1 MSRRLPHAVRV
12 AAAVLV
18 ASILFA
24 SCSKAVSPP
33 AASAVVSPAPVA
45 TPVLPAIST
54 PVNTVSAKAA
64 TAYFQR
70 FRQEHPDAAW
80 PHWFADNQLAWS
92 AVGLDGGG
100 NEGLVATDGTF
111 SPITNTVGINVWVR
125 DNATGKLYVPRP
137 ADITQS
143 LDADQRPLITSRWQA
158 GSTTVSTTVFGAST
172 GSDPIAPTAGAQAV
186 VVANVTLQGNG
197 PAHPLTLF
205 LAVRPFGPAGGVSP
219 LSQVATTATSITANG
234 QLTLVAQKPAPIH
247 GALTET
253 AIDASVQAGAG
264 QSPSS
269 DHASSPNGLTEG
281 LLGYPVSL
289 QSGQSTT
296 YGFVMPMVQQAPS
309 AALIG
314 QLGGLDTGRLRDA
327 VSAAWQQRLHQV
339 ELSVGDSEVTNAFY
353 ASLAYMLMARQGNQ
367 LYSGPL
373 VEHAFWMRDAA
384 YFTTA
389 LDEAGQHT
397 LVDHVLRGMLKSQ
410 LPSGRFPPIVE
421 PSGQPLEPLKTE
433 WDSQGE
439 VIYALV
445 EHARITHDQSFL
457 RAVYPSIIKAAKFQ
471 RAQLAA
477 TRVPSLQGTPDYGIF
492 PAGESAEDLLNPNWH
507 HYWDDFWGMTG
518 FQEAADAARLL
529 GHPED
534 AAWLSQQEDQLRQA
548 VLDGIDHL
556 PTPDGL
562 PYIPN
567 GPEDTHSTA
576 MARSGT
582 PAIWPVEVLDPKS
595 ALVQHTF
602 EAYFQWTVKP
612 YGGAYRHY
620 GDNNWPYAGLS
631 LAHAFYQLGM
641 MDHVW
646 SILQWTF
653 AHQTAPHLYA
663 WAEAVTPNT
672 ATFASGDMPHSWMAA
687 ELILLTRD
695 MLMREDGNAIAI
707 GPFPDAWLSAGQ
719 RVVLKGMPTSFGPL
733 SYTMSRSS
741 DGRALNLT
749 LDGPKPPGG
758 YVVTAPSPLTIQSA
772 TIDGK
777 PAAIQSNATLAV
789 PPNAHDVQI
798 VVKNPA

>member
-1 MSRRLPHAVRV
+1 MSRRWPLASYIS
-12 AAAVLV
+12 AAVLA

-24 SCSKAVSPP
+24 SCSRAGIPAVTPASVSP
-33 AASAVVSPAPVA
+33 SPVA
-45 TPVLPAIST
+45 TSVPPVATTPIVPVSSQAAID
-54 PVNTVSAKAA
+54 
-64 TAYFQR
+64 YFKR

-111 SPITNTVGINVWVR
+111 SPITNTLGINVWVR
-125 DNATGKLYVPRP
+125 DNLTGKLYVPRP
-137 ADITQS
+137 ADVTQS
-143 LDADQRPLITSRWQA
+143 LDANQRPLITSRWLA
-158 GSTTVSTTVFGAST
+158 GSTTVTTTVFGAST
-172 GSDPIAPTAGAQAV
+172 GANPIAPAAGAQSV
-186 VVANVTLQGNG
+186 VIANVTLQGAG
-197 PAHPLTLF
+197 ATRPLTLF

-219 LSQVATTATSITANG
+219 LSQVTTTATSVTTNG
-234 QLTLVAQKPAPIH
+234 QLALVAQKPAPLH
-247 GALTET
+247 GALAES
-253 AIDASVQAGAG
+253 AIDASVLATAGKA
-264 QSPSS
+264 PTS
-269 DHASSPNGLTEG
+269 DRASSQYGLAEG

-289 QSGQSTT
+289 ASGQTTT
-296 YGFVMPMVQQAPS
+296 YSFVMPMVQQTPS
-309 AALIG
+309 QALIE
-314 QLGGLDTGRLRDA
+314 QLSGLDASHLRDE
-327 VSAAWQQRLHQV
+327 VSAGWQQRLHQV
-339 ELSVGDSEVTNAFY
+339 ELSVGDSDVTNAFY

-389 LDEAGQHT
+389 LDRAGQHA
-397 LVDHVLRGMLKSQ
+397 LVDKVLRGMLKSQ

-439 VIYALV
+439 VIFALV
-445 EHARITHDQSFL
+445 EHARITHDPSFL
-457 RAVYPSIIKAAKFQ
+457 REVYPNIIKAAEFQ
-471 RAQLAA
+471 RNQLAA
-477 TRVPSLQGTPDYGIF
+477 TRVPALQGTPYYGIF

-518 FQEAADAARLL
+518 FQEAADAARQL
-529 GHPED
+529 GHPDD

-602 EAYFQWTVKP
+602 EAYYQWTVKP

-620 GDNNWPYAGLS
+620 GNNNWPYAGLS

-695 MLMREDGNAIAI
+695 MLVRDDGNAIAI
-707 GPFPDAWLSAGQ
+707 GPFPDAWLLAGQ
-719 RVVLKGMPTSFGPL
+719 RVVLKGLPTSFGPM
-733 SYTMSRSS
+733 SYTMTRST
-741 DGRALNLT
+741 DGQTLDLT
-749 LDGPKPPGG
+749 LNGPRPPGG

-772 TIDGK
+772 MIDGK
-777 PAAIQSNATLAV
+777 PAAIRSNVTIDV
-789 PPNAHDVQI
+789 PPDAHDVHI
-798 VVKNPA
+798 LVKNPT